1 MATITHATDA
11 TFQAEVIDSELPV
24 IVDFWAEWCGPCKQ
38 ITPVLEALADQ
49 FDGRVKIVKVDIDSS
64 PGTPGQYNV
73 RAVPTILAFQGGQV
87 VQQLTGARPKSDF
100 VEMAEKLV

>member
-11 TFQAEVIDSELPV
+11 TFQAEVIDSEIPV

-38 ITPVLEALADQ
+38 IAPVLEALADQ